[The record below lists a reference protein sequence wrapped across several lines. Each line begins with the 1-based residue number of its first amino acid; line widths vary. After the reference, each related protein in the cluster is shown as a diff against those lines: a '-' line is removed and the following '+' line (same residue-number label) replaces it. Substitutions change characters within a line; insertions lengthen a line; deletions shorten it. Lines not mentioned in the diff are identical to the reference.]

1 VAVHLRRGDIMLND
15 RAVVSEDELLFAM
28 EAMRKAIV
36 DAGENHGQAIVFHVF
51 TQVLSSPTRIDCS
64 DQIHTEPWGDD
75 TPIAVRAG
83 RERLIQ
89 AQRSQRHQASYRT
102 PPCQGRWP
110 LRAPTRGTTLTLGPC
125 ALHQRCARCAA
136 TEAPYV

>member
-1 VAVHLRRGDIMLND
+1 MLND

-89 AQRSQRHQASYRT
+89 AQRSQRHQASYRIRRHT